1 MSSIPSVSG
10 IPPFVSTRNRPT
22 ESVKPEP
29 FPTTATTTPTGS
41 PPTEGS
47 GESGDQ
53 LLGRL
58 RQQVIESADKTDSHV
73 RAERHREPPSEPSR
87 RRT

>member
-22 ESVKPEP
+22 ESVKPTP
-29 FPTTATTTPTGS
+29 FPNTATTTPTGS
-41 PPTEGS
+41 PPTERP
-47 GESGDQ
+47 GEAGDQ

-73 RAERHREPPSEPSR
+73 RAERHREAAPETSR
-87 RRT
+87 GRK